1 MRSDFSQINY
11 VFTRFLL
18 PFIAAFAAY
27 IQVFGEVGPGGG
39 FQAGALFASAV
50 IAYDISISK
59 IVIKNK
65 FLITMAS
72 AGFFIY
78 FFTGL
83 FSLFMGDNFLNYYSI
98 SKEYGQSTG
107 IILIE
112 FGVGLCV
119 YSVMFL
125 IYQEFRDA
133 N

>member
-119 YSVMFL
+119 CSVMFL